1 MNASLSISELAA
13 SHRAA
18 SRPAHRL
25 LIMLGMILSVTLM
38 SPTPRAQAQ
47 AQATVVKLATLVP
60 DGSVWHKVLRDMG
73 DEWTRGTSSRVGL
86 RIYPGGVAGDE
97 PDMVRKMR
105 IGQIQAAALT
115 ITGLADIDDA
125 FNVFATPMLFDSY
138 AELFYVLD
146 KMEPMLRQRLE
157 AKGFVLMNWGHGG
170 WVYFFSK
177 QPIAT
182 LAELKKA
189 KMFAWAGDDRMV
201 QSWKSSGFHPVAL
214 AATDILPG
222 LNTGMIDLLP
232 TTPLAA
238 NSLQWFRQVPYMADA
253 GLGPLVG
260 GLVITKSAW
269 NKISATDRVLV
280 ENACRKAETR
290 LMKDVPAQDSTSV
303 REMQSRGLK
312 VINIKPAELQV
323 WRKVADEFTTMMR
336 GNIVPPDIADLALR
350 ERNAYRALRSAGAS
364 R

>member
-1 MNASLSISELAA
+1 MTEYPIHSEPTAARGLDSRRPRRILGFAVIVLAA
-13 SHRAA
+13 LFAA
-18 SRPAHRL
+18 PA
-25 LIMLGMILSVTLM
+25 
-38 SPTPRAQAQ
+38 PRAQAQ
-47 AQATVVKLATLVP
+47 ASVIKLATLVP

-73 DEWTRGTSSRVGL
+73 DEWTRGTTSRVGL
-86 RIYPGGVAGDE
+86 KIYPGGVAGDE

-105 IGQIQAAALT
+105 IGQIQGAALT

-125 FNVFATPMLFDSY
+125 FNVFATPIMFDSY

-146 KMEPMLRQRLE
+146 KMEPVLKQRLE
-157 AKGFVLMNWGHGG
+157 AKGFVLTNWGHGG

-182 LAELKKA
+182 LTDLKKA

-269 NKISATDRVLV
+269 NKISPADRAVV
-280 ENACRKAETR
+280 EKACARAEAR
-290 LMKDVPAQDSTSV
+290 LMRDVPAQDSTSV

-312 VINIKPAELQV
+312 VITIKPAELQA
-323 WRKVADEFTTMMR
+323 WRKVADEFAGKMR
-336 GNIVPPDIADLALR
+336 GNIVPPDIADLAMR
-350 ERNAYRALRSAGAS
+350 ERNAYRALHSSGAS